1 MSIDSYVLTEGYKNW
16 CSYKIVKSDS
26 KSGYFVL
33 DKYGTRICNDE
44 WSSETTMLN
53 WVRKKWKYGL
63 HICQFC
69 ELRLQR
75 VIGVDGAFRY
85 QPKDTK
91 LDRTWE
97 NLDKLSKLRYMSRLM
112 KVFDLNTKVDVM
124 DQISNIPTLKK
135 SNTENM
141 DTITSTFISHVRAD
155 MSLLEFKNLFKF
167 TYKGKRISNT
177 ESLTSE
183 YKLERILKEF
193 SLLTWKRPYMGKID
207 IESIGSIKSKSLNIE
222 KLACLL
228 YIFPFLYDMNEP
240 KVGVFNLKSDEIDKL
255 SYYINEASVSP
266 IKILKIGQ
274 APDTIPFLNQVFR
287 MKKHHDI
294 ENIESSNPN
303 RYDVLDQYE
312 FIDCIGV
319 GQKGIIFKVRK
330 RDFYPSIDNEFA
342 IKLQTLNC
350 NDNNSVH
357 LELKVHYHIMEILSN
372 GGYDLVLS
380 NVNKMYDW
388 TKCRFSFGDFQR
400 FIKIPQDSYEKF
412 GKCDPLIT
420 QRSVS
425 TYQFMVQSLEGNT
438 LVDSILS
445 DIKGY
450 LYEWGK
456 LPIMMIQ
463 TLSTHSQFQ
472 KLLNFTHF
480 DFHPY
485 NILVTRMKQED
496 IDQLD
501 IRSLEMLPTTS
512 DFHLWY
518 SVEDGLNFK
527 IPLDR
532 DLSSNCIA
540 KIHDF
545 GVTHIHGKSPN
556 SKEQFNISAGSRCS
570 SPTERYKNGKLISLD
585 HYNPHFDLHKL
596 GCYLLMLVCH
606 LVKIGKAEFNLIHK
620 NLPALI
626 KSMITIK
633 WNNDNLSK
641 KSQALSNFLS
651 KWSKAPDGDS
661 GDLYKFFNSD
671 FDSIMNCQKDTY
683 EGFAFEVA
691 DVNLVGNPTV
701 EGVLKT
707 QVFNRWKRIDDD
719 FQKETEI
726 RINMTLDRSSNLNK
740 VRFI

>member
-1 MSIDSYVLTEGYKNW
+1 MSVDSYVLAKGYKTW
-16 CSYKIVKSDS
+16 CGYKIVRSDS
-26 KSGYFVL
+26 TSGYFIL
-33 DKYGTRICNDE
+33 DTYDTRICDDE
-44 WSSETTMLN
+44 WSSENSMLN

-69 ELRLQR
+69 EARLQR
-75 VIGVDGAFRY
+75 ILSVDGVFKY

-97 NLDKLSKLRYMSRLM
+97 NLDKPSKQRCMLKMM
-112 KVFDLNTKVDVM
+112 KMFDLNTMSDITE
-124 DQISNIPTLKK
+124 QIRGIPSFKK
-135 SNTENM
+135 LNTGNM
-141 DTITSTFISHVRAD
+141 DNMLSIFISHVRTN
-155 MSLLEFKNLFKF
+155 MSLFEFKNLLKF
-167 TYKGKRISNT
+167 SYKGKKIFNT
-177 ESLTSE
+177 ECLTSG

-193 SLLTWKRPYMGKID
+193 ALLTWKRPYMKID

-240 KVGVFNLKSDEIDKL
+240 KTGVFNLKSNEIDRL
-255 SYYINEASVSP
+255 SNCINEASVSP
-266 IKILKIGQ
+266 IKRLKVGQ
-274 APDTIPFLNQVFR
+274 APDALPFLDQVFR
-287 MKKHHDI
+287 MKRHHDI
-294 ENIESSNPN
+294 EDIESSKSD
-303 RYDVLDQYE
+303 RYDILDQYE
-312 FIDCIGV
+312 FTDCIGV
-319 GQKGIIFKVRK
+319 GQKGIIFKARK
-330 RDFYPSIDNEFA
+330 RDFYPSINNEFA
-342 IKLQTLNC
+342 IKFQTLNC
-350 NDNNSVH
+350 NDNNSVYQ
-357 LELKVHYHIMEILSN
+357 ELKVHYHIMEILSN

-388 TKCRFSFGDFQR
+388 TKCRFAFGDFQR
-400 FIKIPQDSYEKF
+400 FLKIPQDRYEKF
-412 GKCDPLIT
+412 GKCDSLIT

-425 TYQFMVQSLEGNT
+425 TYQFMVQSLEGDT
-438 LVDSILS
+438 LVDTILS

-456 LPIMMIQ
+456 LPTAIIQ

-501 IRSLEMLPTTS
+501 IKSLEMLPTTS

-556 SKEQFNISAGSRCS
+556 SKELFNISAGSKCS

-606 LVKIGKAEFNLIHK
+606 LVKNGKAKFDLIHK
-620 NLPALI
+620 NFPALI
-626 KSMITIK
+626 KSMITTE
-633 WNNDNLSK
+633 WNDFNLSR

-651 KWSKAPDGDS
+651 KWSKAPDGNS
-661 GDLYKFFNSD
+661 GDLCKFFHSD
-671 FDSIMNCQKDTY
+671 FDSIMNCQKETY

-701 EGVLKT
+701 ESVLKT
-707 QVFNRWKRIDDD
+707 PVFNRWKRIDDD
-719 FQKETEI
+719 FQKDTEI